1 MIQWWYMMMCLQ
13 SLPSPHCTQIQA
25 VARALSFLHSRHLS
39 QRLARKGFGYPSVGL
54 IRELSRIKNFRLT
67 LLCCGCWII
76 YSKIQNSPFISKHVD
91 RHVKNVVV
99 SLFLLPVVCP
109 QLWVLWYPSD
119 LSCYQVTWSPLCTET
134 WSLWIFCWDQPALK
148 ILFDRSLIY
157 NHYIIWVI
165 KIIYFFSINHMHINR
180 WLNNQFISIC
190 NLYMYK
196 DGGPFRA
203 VLVHSCCALVMR
215 N

>member
-1 MIQWWYMMMCLQ
+1 M
-13 SLPSPHCTQIQA
+13 
-25 VARALSFLHSRHLS
+25 
-39 QRLARKGFGYPSVGL
+39 
-54 IRELSRIKNFRLT
+54 
-67 LLCCGCWII
+67 LCCGCWII

-99 SLFLLPVVCP
+99 ALFLLPVVCP

-165 KIIYFFSINHMHINR
+165 KIIYLFSINHMHINR

-190 NLYMYK
+190 ICTRMVGLFEHDWSPDTNE
-196 DGGPFRA
+196 PA
-203 VLVHSCCALVMR
+203 VACWLLRQFIVVALCWCATNRVNICELCLGACSFWSSNPWKACVGDCFTMGSGHSSHRFIV
-215 N
+215 